1 MRKVFVFF
9 NTSNEPL
16 TNSDPRIS
24 EALTQGCQSSEV
36 VLVHSGA
43 LVTACSNIPW
53 IKLSSDHSETCISS
67 PRDKERLGG
76 VFSNHGPGVD

>member
-43 LVTACSNIPW
+43 LAC
-53 IKLSSDHSETCISS
+53 H
-67 PRDKERLGG
+67 R
-76 VFSNHGPGVD
+76 VFKHPLDQAEL